1 MRRLLRETWWLTKL
15 AVVLGLMAWLT
26 VNKAKAEELP
36 PGGQFYIGAF
46 AGMTVFDSTVTIGGV
61 KPIDQV
67 ELVDQGGDAFQG
79 GIRAGWINSAAFH
92 FGVEVE
98 GLLASG
104 RSRAVIPGVGT
115 YSRDVTSGVGAF
127 ARVGWRTQGNAIM
140 FLRPGI
146 QYLNTSSGWEAVP
159 AIGIGAEIPIGRNWA
174 ARLDVSYAWGNQVEY
189 YNGTIGVIWRF

>member
-46 AGMTVFDSTVTIGGV
+46 AGMMVFDSTVTVGGV
-61 KPIDQV
+61 K
-67 ELVDQGGDAFQG
+67 LVDQGGDAFQG

-115 YSRDVTSGVGAF
+115 YSRDVTSGVSAF

-146 QYLNTSSGWEAVP
+146 QYLNTSSGWEVAP
-159 AIGIGAEIPIGRNWA
+159 AIGVGAEIPLGRNWA
-174 ARLDVSYAWGNQVEY
+174 ARLDILYAWLDKLEFY
-189 YNGTIGVIWRF
+189 TGTIGVIWRF